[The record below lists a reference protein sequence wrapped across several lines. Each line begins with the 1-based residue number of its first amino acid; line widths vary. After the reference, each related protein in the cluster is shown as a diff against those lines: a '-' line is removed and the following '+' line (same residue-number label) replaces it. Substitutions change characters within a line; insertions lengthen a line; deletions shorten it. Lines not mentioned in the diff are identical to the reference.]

1 MTRQNQIAP
10 KGRCSLLATMLL
22 GLALTGC
29 QAPVTIPSGQTTAR
43 PASTDTMAT
52 AMMSQPVNHREVG
65 PTETPAAVA
74 ANTLTVATFRRVT
87 SAAADALL
95 GLQSLTDRDE
105 AVVLGLGPFENRTEL
120 PFDGHL
126 FLDSIRADVI
136 RQAGASIY
144 FRDDAV
150 YGDILAER
158 MKRNALPVDGVADGS
173 FERRASDGAD
183 RRDDRATYTF
193 ADGREIDGRV
203 APVDFILTGTAYQLR
218 EPDLSRPQFG
228 QNYFQF
234 HFRLV
239 DVRNGVIVWERVYA
253 SKLDGVLPPVDPAEL
268 GFLGGLVQ

>member
-1 MTRQNQIAP
+1 MTRESQIAP
-10 KGRCSLLATMLL
+10 FDRWSLLVPMLL
-22 GLALTGC
+22 VLAVSGC
-29 QAPVTIPSGQTTAR
+29 GDRGMALDSTAQPSAVATNTIG
-43 PASTDTMAT
+43 T
-52 AMMSQPVNHREVG
+52 AMMPPPVNHREVG
-65 PTETPAAVA
+65 PTDTPAAVP

-87 SAAADALL
+87 SAAVDALV
-95 GLQSLTDRDE
+95 GLQSLTERNE

-158 MKRNALPVDGVADGS
+158 MKRNALPVDGVAGGS
-173 FERRASDGAD
+173 FERRARDGAD
-183 RRDDRATYTF
+183 LRDDRATYTF

-228 QNYFQF
+228 QNYLQF